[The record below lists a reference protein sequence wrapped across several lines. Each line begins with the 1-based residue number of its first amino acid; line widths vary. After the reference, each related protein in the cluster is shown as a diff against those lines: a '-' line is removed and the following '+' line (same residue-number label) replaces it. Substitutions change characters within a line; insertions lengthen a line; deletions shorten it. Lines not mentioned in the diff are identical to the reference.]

1 MLCLLEYLSFFAV
14 LGFINYYMIE
24 VFWDEGDKDLF
35 IDGFYKLEFG
45 LSLNN
50 DHFLRTNNEK
60 DYKSE
65 AFVPLEYKSEALK
78 IQNKSEA
85 FVLSEHE
92 NINLEF
98 GLPKMNYD
106 GIDRKQILK
115 NLPDGYIFLDY
126 KGYYTSEEIGYFK
139 REYKI
144 SRSIF
149 APKYPTY
156 VLLKFLYKGPHL
168 SVCFGSHLL
177 KPFLCSQANWIYG
190 DSGSQYLLNSDLVYS
205 NYFTS
210 NKKNFSKQN
219 PNKENLFFSR
229 NTNDN
234 NLKYQKYYIVHKKD
248 KDKFKMIDGIE
259 ELKIDTDWNKKNYFV
274 NFLRR
279 KLSLGFF
286 FINDIYFN
294 FIKPN
299 LYF

>member
-1 MLCLLEYLSFFAV
+1 MLCLFEYLSFFGV
-14 LGFINYYMIE
+14 LGLINYYMIE

-35 IDGFYKLEFG
+35 IDGFHKLKFG
-45 LSLNN
+45 LSLND

-65 AFVPLEYKSEALK
+65 AYVPSGYKDLD
-78 IQNKSEA
+78 
-85 FVLSEHE
+85 
-92 NINLEF
+92 LEF
-98 GLPKMNYD
+98 GLSKMNYD
-106 GIDRKQILK
+106 DIDKKQILK

-126 KGYYTSEEIGYFK
+126 KAYYNNGETGYFK

-144 SRSIF
+144 SRSVF
-149 APKYPTY
+149 ASKYPTY

-205 NYFTS
+205 NYFIS
-210 NKKNFSKQN
+210 NKKNFLKQN
-219 PNKENLFFSR
+219 LNQENLFFSE
-229 NTNDN
+229 NMNNN

-259 ELKIDTDWNKKNYFV
+259 ELEINIDWNKKNYFV
-274 NFLRR
+274 NFLGR

-286 FINDIYFN
+286 FIIDIYFN
-294 FIKPN
+294 SIKPN